1 MRRFYHAL
9 LYHALRPEIG
19 WIGCRKLLCLALFAS
34 AIVNACHAE
43 SPLTAIDVLL
53 LPDAAMLDVAQRDNA
68 RLRQNYPA
76 SFALDATH
84 RPHIS
89 LLQRYVVSKDL
100 DKVYA
105 AVARVLERERPIGW
119 QLTANGYY
127 YLDFNNT
134 ALAGIVIQPT
144 PELRRLQQEIVDAV
158 APYTRP
164 NGTAAA
170 YVNTPTAPGINLP
183 TLDYVNAFV
192 PQRTG
197 KNFNPHVTIGVGQ
210 IPFVQQMKAAPF
222 PTFKFKIAG
231 SAVFHLGNFGT
242 AAKELWAWQPAAAAD
257 ATAVDPL
264 PSWNNGQAKAAIK
277 KFVAEVT
284 TPGTPKFV
292 PPLERIA
299 TFDND
304 GTLWCEMPIYVQCA
318 FAIDRV
324 RELAPQHPDWES
336 QQPFKAVLENNK
348 EAVIASGERGLV
360 EIVLAT
366 HTGMTPD
373 RFEQIVS
380 DWLATARHPRFHR
393 PYTSLAY
400 QPMLELLAYLRA
412 NEFKTFIVSGGGI
425 DFMRPWTERVYGVP
439 RWQVVG
445 SSVKLKYDLRGGEP
459 ILLRLPEV
467 NFIDDKQ
474 GKPIGINEYIGRRP
488 IAAFGNSDG
497 DYEMLRYTTASE
509 SDRPRPR
516 FGLIVHHT
524 DAVREYAYDF
534 PSLVGQL
541 HRGLEEAPR
550 YGWTVVSMK
559 DDWKT
564 IFPAE

>member
-1 MRRFYHAL
+1 M
-9 LYHALRPEIG
+9 I
-19 WIGCRKLLCLALFAS
+19 
-34 AIVNACHAE
+34 
-43 SPLTAIDVLL
+43 
-53 LPDAAMLDVAQRDNA
+53 DAAERDNG
-68 RLRQNYPA
+68 RLRKNYPA

-84 RPHIS
+84 RPHIT
-89 LLQRYVVSKDL
+89 LLQRYVVTKDL
-100 DKVYA
+100 GKIYA
-105 AVARVLERERPIGW
+105 AVERVLNRERPVGW
-119 QLTANGYY
+119 ELTATGYY

-144 PELRRLQQEIVDAV
+144 PELRKLQQEIIDAV
-158 APYTRP
+158 APFTRS

-170 YVNTPTAPGINLP
+170 YVTTPEAPGINLP
-183 TLDYVNAFV
+183 TLGYVNAFV

-197 KNFNPHVTIGVGQ
+197 KDFNPHVTIGVGQ
-210 IPFVQQMKAAPF
+210 IPFVEQMKAAPF

-242 AAKELWAWQPAAAAD
+242 AAKELWAWKPDAATD
-257 ATAVDPL
+257 LVEHDPL
-264 PSWNNGQAKAAIK
+264 PSWNDGQAKAAIK
-277 KFVAEVT
+277 KFVADVT
-284 TPGTPKFV
+284 TPGSPDFV

-324 RELAPQHPDWES
+324 HELAPLHPEWKDR
-336 QQPFKAVLENNK
+336 QPFKAVLENNK
-348 EAVIASGERGLV
+348 EAIIAGGEVGLV
-360 EIVLAT
+360 EIVMAT
-366 HTGMTPD
+366 HTGITPD
-373 RFEQIVS
+373 RFEQIVR
-380 DWLATARHPRFHR
+380 DWLAKARHPRFHR

-425 DFMRPWTERVYGVP
+425 EFMRPWTERVYGVP
-439 RWQVVG
+439 RYQVVG
-445 SSVKLKYDLRGGEP
+445 SSVKVKYELRDGEP
-459 ILLRLPEV
+459 TLMRIPEM

-474 GKPIGINEYIGRRP
+474 GKPVGINESIGQRP

-497 DYEMLRYTTASE
+497 DYEMLRWTTAG
-509 SDRPRPR
+509 DGPR

-524 DAVREYAYDF
+524 DAVREYAYDY

-541 HRGLEEAPR
+541 HRALEEAPR
-550 YGWTVVSMK
+550 RGWTVVSMK

-564 IFPAE
+564 IFPQHEGD